1 MIPRH
6 IVTSILYYVHRYL
19 RLTIPYALIMGV
31 VIAVLPNLAYG
42 PSWFFVNSASKVP
55 PRFVTY
61 QLVQACRT
69 RGWENLLYINTLV
82 DRGPGN
88 KNYCMV
94 PTWYVNKL

>member
-1 MIPRH
+1 MIHRH

-42 PSWFFVNSASKVP
+42 PSWFNVNLSSEVKLK
-55 PRFVTY
+55 RSN
-61 QLVQACRT
+61 LIISVQACRT

-82 DRGPGN
+82 DRGLGN
-88 KNYCMV
+88 ENGCMGV
-94 PTWYVNKL
+94 TW